1 MAEPPISANALAA
14 LRGQYR
20 DVVRE
25 SGEHRA
31 IGLQAAKDASALL
44 MLFEA
49 EHPDDARP
57 REALAALRAWA
68 SGERRLSM
76 AEVRRLS
83 LGSHAAARG
92 ARTEAAKQAARAIG
106 HAVAVWHVP
115 SHAAGVP
122 YYGEKARKAL
132 RAASGK
138 TRWVPA
144 SAGMSGLGVAQPIF
158 R

>member
-1 MAEPPISANALAA
+1 MTRSDLDAVLSLRREYGTISRN
-14 LRGQYR
+14 
-20 DVVRE
+20 
-25 SGEHRA
+25 SPEHRA
-31 IGLQAAKDASALL
+31 LGLESVRLAEQVLPI
-44 MLFEA
+44 FEA
-49 EHPDDARP
+49 EHPGDARP

>member
-25 SGEHRA
+25 SREHRA
-31 IGLQAAKDASALL
+31 IGLQAASALL

-132 RAASGK
+132 GAKEPRA
-138 TRWVPA
+138 
-144 SAGMSGLGVAQPIF
+144 
-158 R
+158 